1 MTYRLERV
9 SSTLKQC
16 LADILL
22 NEIDNPQLKTIAIL
36 DVVVTP
42 DMKRA
47 NIYVS
52 SPLMEERDLLK
63 KLSAARGFIKKTLGK
78 KMYLKYI
85 PELYF
90 INNKG
95 YGKKDG
101 DEKKDR

>member
-1 MTYRLERV
+1 
-9 SSTLKQC
+9 
-16 LADILL
+16 
-22 NEIDNPQLKTIAIL
+22 
-36 DVVVTP
+36 
-42 DMKRA
+42 
-47 NIYVS
+47 
-52 SPLMEERDLLK
+52 
-63 KLSAARGFIKKTLGK
+63 LSAAKGFIKKTLGK